1 MKIAFLLISILTLSG
16 ACVTVGPKKDNLS
29 VLLKAAL
36 PEDEKNPDYFGY
48 GAWIPNSKGF
58 TSELLKPFQSASNKI
73 QPLGDI
79 SFFPVSDA
87 IAITKKSIYIL
98 KWNKKNSRFN
108 FKRTIEFSKINN
120 VKIYKFGA
128 SRRITTEMNDSTSDT
143 FFFYSRPPD
152 AIFNL
157 GKIDSYKTE
166 NAFKHIKRNTK

>member
-1 MKIAFLLISILTLSG
+1 MMKNAFLLISILTLTG
-16 ACVTVGPKKDNLS
+16 ACVTVGPKKDDLPI
-29 VLLKAAL
+29 LLKAAL
-36 PEDEKNPDYFGY
+36 PEDEQNPDYFGY

-58 TSELLKPFQSASNKI
+58 TSDFLKPFQ
-73 QPLGDI
+73 PPEDI

-87 IAITKKSIYIL
+87 IVITKKLIYIL

-108 FKRTIEFSKINN
+108 FKRTIELSEINN
-120 VKIYKFGA
+120 VQLYKFGA
-128 SRRITTEMNDSTSDT
+128 SRRISIEMNDSTSGT

-166 NAFKHIKRNTK
+166 NAYKYIKRNTK